1 MEAIGGNAGCVS
13 SRAAVPGLSA
23 APMRSVHASG
33 RPALAGT
40 GTAVADTSSS
50 DGGVAATPDLKAGVA
65 TITAL
70 NVSPC

>member
-1 MEAIGGNAGCVS
+1 MEAIGGNADGVS
-13 SRAAVPGLSA
+13 GRAAVPGLSA

-50 DGGVAATPDLKAGVA
+50 DGGAAATAAHMA
-65 TITAL
+65 TKTAL
-70 NVSPC
+70 NVSTC

>member
-1 MEAIGGNAGCVS
+1 MEAIGGNADGVS
-13 SRAAVPGLSA
+13 GRAAVPGLSA

-50 DGGVAATPDLKAGVA
+50 DGGAAAGVEA
-65 TITAL
+65 GSAFGHIQKCQTPL
-70 NVSPC
+70 S